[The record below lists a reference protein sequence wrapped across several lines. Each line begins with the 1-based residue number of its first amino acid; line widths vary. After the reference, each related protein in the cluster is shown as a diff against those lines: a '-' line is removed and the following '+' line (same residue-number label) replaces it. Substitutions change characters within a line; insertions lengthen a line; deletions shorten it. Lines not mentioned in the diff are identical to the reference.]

1 MASTE
6 ETKEDNHLQDIV
18 VHLQQLLL
26 ADNVLSTHATEQKSK
41 LSTSSDDYLDQL
53 APLIRDALSSNQ
65 VEELRS
71 GIDAITKAKD
81 QEIEQLCNGNQNVSD
96 PIKFIILYNAVSDI
110 TFFNRNICCRLK
122 SWVLLHLMPI
132 I

>member
-6 ETKEDNHLQDIV
+6 DSKEDNHLQDIV

-81 QEIEQLCNGNQNVSD
+81 QEIELLCNGNQNVSGN
-96 PIKFIILYNAVSDI
+96 IRLIYLFKAISNTIS
-110 TFFNRNICCRLK
+110 FNRNICCRLK
-122 SWVLLHLMPI
+122 SWGLLFPMPI
-132 I
+132 T